1 MKHLQH
7 ESQVDGQMVRTV
19 YHGTSIRWLASLLN
33 EAISKNSVKV
43 ATLNL
48 NDAHRRLEVLPS
60 HM

>member
-7 ESQVDGQMVRTV
+7 KSQVDGQMVRTL
-19 YHGTSIRWLASLLN
+19 YNTSIRWLASLLN
-33 EAISKNSVKV
+33 EANSKNLVKV

-48 NDAHRRLEVLPS
+48 IDAHRRLEVLPS